1 MTKTYIL
8 KTPTQTVPAERSAV
22 ETYLA
27 PPPPSKGKIIGLDC
41 HPDTFTAAVF
51 VGQTPHDAR
60 KIGSR
65 ENLSLE
71 ALLKWA
77 AAELTPQD
85 IILMEAGSNSF
96 ELCKRLGN
104 MGLKACVLESC
115 HVGKHAKTY
124 ADNDKMAAAR
134 IALVYL
140 AGNAPCVWVPDE
152 QSRERR
158 ELLHAYRKA
167 VDDHTAATNSIKS
180 YLNGRG
186 IRLGKHSLDD
196 KTTSQWI
203 FDQADWSV
211 LQKNILA
218 EHLANITESK
228 ERRKRLYRLI
238 AAEIADDPTMMRC
251 MKVLG
256 VGIVSAFAL
265 LAVIGDIGRFHSPEK
280 LVAYI
285 GLNPGQRQSGKGK
298 DIRLGVGRR
307 GRGDIRHLL
316 IQGAHAIMRS
326 GRNTPLGQ
334 WGWKLFARKGN
345 RNVAVAAIAR
355 KLLVQVW
362 HLLHGNPPLALE
374 SDTSFRIKLQKLA
387 VALGS
392 TLRTG
397 IGLGKTLEDT
407 VKTLLLR
414 CQTHPEPSASPR
426 ETPQPT

>member
-8 KTPTQTVPAERSAV
+8 KTPTQTVPTERSAV

-96 ELCKRLGN
+96 ELCKRLTSL
-104 MGLKACVLESC
+104 GLKACVLESC

-152 QSRERR
+152 QTRERR

-167 VDDHTAATNSIKS
+167 VGDQTAATNSIKA

-186 IRLGKHSLDD
+186 IRLGKHSLDE
-196 KTTSQWI
+196 KGTSQWI
-203 FDQADWSV
+203 LEQANWSA

-238 AAEIADDPTMMRC
+238 AAEIATDPTMMRC
-251 MKVLG
+251 MKILG

-316 IQGAHAIMRS
+316 IQGAQAIMRS
-326 GRNTPLGQ
+326 GRNNPLAQ

-362 HLLHGNPPLALE
+362 HLLHGNPLLGLE
-374 SDTSFRIKLQKLA
+374 SDTSFRVKLQKLA
-387 VALGS
+387 VALGA

-397 IGLGKTLEDT
+397 IGLGKTLQESI
-407 VKTLLLR
+407 KTLLLR
-414 CQTHPEPSASPR
+414 CQNHTDPSASQY
-426 ETPQPT
+426 ETPQPA